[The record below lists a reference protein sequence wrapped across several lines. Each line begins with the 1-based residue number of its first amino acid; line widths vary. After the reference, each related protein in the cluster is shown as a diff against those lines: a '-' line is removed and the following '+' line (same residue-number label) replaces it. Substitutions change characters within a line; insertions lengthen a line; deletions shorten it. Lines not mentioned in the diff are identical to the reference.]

1 MRFLRPTLV
10 LVAAGV
16 TLSACSDDRAPTV
29 TAPPPVRPSASL
41 SLACDPSSL
50 TTLASAYAASPNDPL
65 FGIITALVPFAFH
78 PGPVATDLAFDG
90 LSRLAAMRGTSAQK
104 SGATGATFDALVKGL
119 LGCTESY
126 ISSTV
131 PATFSVANALGGG
144 WMFEVR
150 GDDSQDPATA
160 GAYARGSVP
169 FWAAEPQSGK
179 TWGNSL
185 KVTAPSTTT
194 ATNRVLIYGF
204 RQTDYTT
211 LDPKV
216 GNAFELLT
224 VPTIASGVL
233 ALTPA
238 INIGLCQVDLTETA
252 RVQHVVSILPE
263 EGLTCA
269 TPPAFSATAAVS
281 KSFLDPAWIAGKA
294 VGFFAPRTLEAA
306 MFVGSIGGAVSELS
320 PSAVIDMQE
329 VDLDF
334 ALTVKD
340 GNRSE
345 PLQSANGGPLEV
357 RVDTKNGSP
366 LTAATVTLSIEGNR
380 SSHAFFQ
387 DGSNPPS
394 ATVTRTTDENGVATF
409 AGVAVTKPGGF
420 RIVATGN
427 FDGVDGVPVT
437 SNLFNIK
444 NK

>member
-1 MRFLRPTLV
+1 MLV
-10 LVAAGV
+10 IAATGV

-29 TAPPPVRPSASL
+29 TAPPPVRVSSSL
-41 SLACDPSSL
+41 SLVCDPASL
-50 TTLASAYAASPNDPL
+50 TSLASAYAASPNDPV
-65 FGIITALVPFAFH
+65 FGIIAALGPYAFH

-104 SGATGATFDALVKGL
+104 SGATGATFDALVKGF

-126 ISSTV
+126 IASTV
-131 PATFSVANALGGG
+131 PATFSVANALGSG

-150 GDDSQDPATA
+150 GDNSQDPPVA

-269 TPPAFSATAAVS
+269 NPPAFSAMAS
-281 KSFLDPAWIAGKA
+281 LNKSFLNPTWLAAKA

-306 MFVGSIGGAVSELS
+306 MVIGSIGGAVSELS

-334 ALTVKD
+334 TLTVKD
-340 GNRSE
+340 GNKSE
-345 PLQSANGGPLEV
+345 PLQAANGGPLKIL
-357 RVDTKNGSP
+357 VDTKNGSP

-380 SSHAFFQ
+380 SSHAYFQ
-387 DGSNPPS
+387 DGNNPPS
-394 ATVTRTTDENGVATF
+394 ATVTRTTDQSGVATF
-409 AGVAVTKPGGF
+409 AGVTVTKPGGF
-420 RIVATGN
+420 RIIATGN
-427 FDGVDGVPVT
+427 FDGVEGVPAT

-444 NK
+444 NR

>member
-10 LVAAGV
+10 IVAAGV
-16 TLSACSDDRAPTV
+16 TLSACSDDHAPSV
-29 TAPPPVRPSASL
+29 TAPPPVRLSASL
-41 SLACDPSSL
+41 SLVCDPASL
-50 TTLASAYAASPNDPL
+50 TTLASAYAASPNDAL
-65 FGIITALVPFAFH
+65 FGIIAALVPSAFH

-104 SGATGATFDALVKGL
+104 SGASGATFDALVKGF

-131 PATFSVANALGGG
+131 PATFSVANALGSG

-150 GDDSQDPATA
+150 GDDSQDPASA
-160 GAYARGSVP
+160 GAYARGSTP

-185 KVTAPSTTT
+185 EVTAPSTTT

-216 GNAFELLT
+216 GNAFELQT

-233 ALTPA
+233 SLTPA

-252 RVQHVVSILPE
+252 RVQHVVSILPGE
-263 EGLTCA
+263 DLTCA
-269 TPPAFSATAAVS
+269 APPSFSAGASLAKSLVS
-281 KSFLDPAWIAGKA
+281 RA

-334 ALTVKD
+334 ILTLKD
-340 GNRSE
+340 GNKNE
-345 PLQSANGGPLEV
+345 PLQAANGGPV
-357 RVDTKNGSP
+357 KVDVGTKNGSP

-380 SSHAFFQ
+380 SSHAYFQ
-387 DGSNPPS
+387 DGNNPPS
-394 ATVTRTTDENGVATF
+394 ATVTRTTDQNGIATF
-409 AGVAVTKPGGF
+409 AGVKVSKPGGF

>member
-1 MRFLRPTLV
+1 MRSLRPTLV

-16 TLSACSDDRAPTV
+16 TLAACSDDHASSV
-29 TAPPPVRPSASL
+29 TAPPPVRISASL
-41 SLACDPSSL
+41 SLVCDPASM
-50 TTLASAYAASPNDPL
+50 TTQASAFAASSSDPL
-65 FGIITALVPFAFH
+65 FNIIGALAFH
-78 PGPVATDLAFDG
+78 TGAEATDLAFDG
-90 LSRLAAMRGTSAQK
+90 LSRIAAIRGTSAQK
-104 SGATGATFDALVKGL
+104 SGATGATFDALAKGL
-119 LGCTESY
+119 LGCTEPY
-126 ISSTV
+126 IRSTV
-131 PATFSVANALGGG
+131 PETFSVAGALGAG

-150 GDDSQDPATA
+150 GNNSKDPATA

-185 KVTAPSTTT
+185 KVTAPATTT

-204 RQTDYTT
+204 KPTDYAT

-216 GNAFELLT
+216 GNAFELQT

-233 ALTPA
+233 SLTPA

-269 TPPAFSATAAVS
+269 NPPAFSVIAS
-281 KSFLDPAWIAGKA
+281 LNKSFLNPTWLAGKA

-329 VDLDF
+329 VDFEFTLK
-334 ALTVKD
+334 VKD
-340 GNRSE
+340 GNKSDA
-345 PLQSANGGPLEV
+345 LQAENGGPLKIDV
-357 RVDTKNGSP
+357 GTKNGSP
-366 LTAATVTLSIEGNR
+366 LTGATVTLAIEGNR
-380 SSHAFFQ
+380 SSHAYFQ
-387 DGSNPPS
+387 DGNNPPS
-394 ATVTRTTDENGVATF
+394 ATVTRTTDQNGIATF
-409 AGVAVTKPGGF
+409 AGVTVTKPGGF

-427 FDGVDGVPVT
+427 FDGVVGVPVT